1 MDCVGMCVR
10 TRGIQYIYTAAS
22 ALEYSWY
29 YTADTSKEIR
39 VQSSE
44 NKYVEGI

>member
-1 MDCVGMCVR
+1 MECVGMCVR
-10 TRGIQYIYTAAS
+10 MSEVQHIYTAAS

-29 YTADTSKEIR
+29 YTADASREIR

-44 NKYVEGI
+44 NKYVVGI